1 MPSNFL
7 VIRWSGMGDIIMTLP
22 AVKWL
27 KKQYRDCRI
36 SYLTDT
42 AFSGIVEKS
51 GMVDRTITIDRRGF
65 AATDR
70 FVSSLAGAMKSIH
83 HLRREKID
91 MAFDLQGFGET
102 AVLAYISGAPVRVGR
117 IKGSPLRKR
126 VYNSAINADWEKE
139 HRTQYFV
146 RTVAEA
152 CGSIVPTSIDPPE
165 LAHRSERI
173 EIPAKIIGLNIGAS
187 TESRRWSEKYFFD
200 LAKRLAA
207 KGAAIRIFLGPQERY
222 LTEAAHRACRIN
234 GWDFSSHQRMEPL
247 MEALSQCSLL
257 ISNDTGPGH
266 LAAALGLPVIT
277 LFSSGDPDNVRPLAR
292 HARWFRN
299 KNDINQIQVADVEL
313 ASREL
318 LNATYP

>member
-27 KKQYRDCRI
+27 KKQYRNCRV

-42 AFSGIVEKS
+42 AFAGIVEKS
-51 GMVDRTITIDRRGF
+51 GLVDRTVRIDRRGF

-70 FVSSLAGAMKSIH
+70 FISSVTGTMKSIYY
-83 HLRREKID
+83 LRREKID

-102 AVLAYISGAPVRVGR
+102 AALAYLSGAPVRVGR

-126 VYNSAINADWEKE
+126 IYNSAINADWEKE
-139 HRTQYFV
+139 HRTQYFI
-146 RTVAEA
+146 RAVAEA
-152 CGSIVPTSIDPPE
+152 CGFNVPDSIDFPE
-165 LAHRSERI
+165 LAHRSDRI
-173 EIPAKIIGLNIGAS
+173 ESPEKIIGLNIGAS
-187 TESRRWSEKYFFD
+187 TESRRWSEKYFFE
-200 LAKRLAA
+200 LAQRLAA
-207 KGAAIRIFLGPQERY
+207 KGAAIRIFLGPQEKY
-222 LTEAAHRACRIN
+222 LIEAARKACRIN
-234 GWDFSSHQRMEPL
+234 GWNFSSHRQMEPL

-277 LFSSGDPDNVRPLAR
+277 LFSTGDPDNVRPLSK

-299 KNDINQIQVADVEL
+299 KNDINQIRVSDVEQ
-313 ASREL
+313 AGWEL